1 MFGTFLEHGELA
13 YFTHPV
19 NLQTASNAATTGD
32 WLSMANYHHLDILLL
47 KGAGT
52 ASDDPTITVLQAT
65 SAAGAGSKALNFARI
80 IRNETTTAAGPLGT
94 NWTITTGNTDND
106 YTHGTSAESVVIW
119 VIPIES
125 DELDV
130 QNGFFFVNVT
140 IADVGTNDQFGC
152 ILGLFSKPRYI
163 GAPSDRISVYA

>member
-13 YFTHPV
+13 FFSHPV
-19 NLQTASNAATTGD
+19 NLQTAANAATTGD
-32 WLSMANYHHLDILLL
+32 WLSMANYHHLDILVL

-52 ASDDPTITVLQAT
+52 AADDPTIVVQQAT
-65 SAAGAGSKALNFARI
+65 AAAGTGAKALNFRGLY
-80 IRNETTTAAGPLGT
+80 RNETTTAAGPLGT
-94 NWTITTGNTDND
+94 NWTYTTNSDND
-106 YTHGTSAESVVIW
+106 YTHGTSAESVLIW

-130 QNGFFFVNVT
+130 QNGFFFVNAT
-140 IADVGTNDQFGC
+140 IADVGTNDQFGA

-163 GAPSDRISVYA
+163 GAPTDRISVYA